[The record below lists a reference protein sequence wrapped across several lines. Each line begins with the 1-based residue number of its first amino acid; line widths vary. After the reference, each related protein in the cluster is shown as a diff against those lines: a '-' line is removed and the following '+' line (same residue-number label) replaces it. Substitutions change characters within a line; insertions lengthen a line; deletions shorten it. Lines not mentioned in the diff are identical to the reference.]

1 MANKR
6 EFKKQTHALTAAVVN
21 DMMASSFVSD
31 KIDKEAIDNAIIKLL
46 SASEAAIVKVN
57 VKFDKTMKA
66 FDSEKEYKKA
76 KKSFYKTLFDK
87 AGDEF
92 IEKLK
97 EAMADYNAC
106 FPSEVKDELKADAT
120 K

>member
-21 DMMASSFVSD
+21 DMMMTSFISD
-31 KIDKEAIDNAIIKLL
+31 KVDKEAVDNAIIKLL
-46 SASEAAIVKVN
+46 AASEAAIVKVN
-57 VKFDKTMKA
+57 VKFDKTLKA

-76 KKSFYKTLFDK
+76 KRSFYKALYDK

-92 IEKLK
+92 VEKLK
-97 EAMADYNAC
+97 ESMADFNSC
-106 FPSEVKDELKADAT
+106 FPSEVKDSLKADAA